1 MKIVLKHKNE
11 LKLYTEDLDFDHILN
26 FIQT

>member
-1 MKIVLKHKNE
+1 MKIVLKHKQE
-11 LKLYTEDLDFDHILN
+11 VKLYTEELDFDHMLN